1 MEYPFD
7 ALHAGIES
15 QILNLPAGIPD
26 SQAIRQAKSLPD
38 SVEKFCALG
47 KALSRQLRYR
57 EAVAAYTEGL
67 NLEPENLSLLRLR
80 AGRYLTTLQ
89 SDPAIADFEKCLTLG
104 AEKLD
109 CLYRIGLAQY
119 YAGRYEQ
126 AMEVFEGCMPLCDDE
141 MGIAVLYWHTLSAA
155 RTEKAPTLLKYYRP
169 DMAVGHHTAYEKA
182 MRVWSGTMPL
192 SAALEMLEREEDDL
206 EHCTACFGIPT
217 APKESAFPKC
227 FFAGTVSGPALRTS
241 LHGRIRREPSKRLS

>member
-1 MEYPFD
+1 MPRVLPTFKTEKSSAPPVIVRIQGAVMEYPFD

-38 SVEKFCALG
+38 SVEKFRALG

-126 AMEVFEGCMPLCDDE
+126 AME
-141 MGIAVLYWHTLSAA
+141 
-155 RTEKAPTLLKYYRP
+155 
-169 DMAVGHHTAYEKA
+169 
-182 MRVWSGTMPL
+182 
-192 SAALEMLEREEDDL
+192 
-206 EHCTACFGIPT
+206 
-217 APKESAFPKC
+217 
-227 FFAGTVSGPALRTS
+227 ALRAVCLYAMMKWGLRFFT
-241 LHGRIRREPSKRLS
+241 GTR